1 LNKLTVL
8 CGKTLKLSNVLLQE
22 AENSQ
27 ISIKEHK
34 MKYHINNTINK
45 DSLIFLEKLKSSTI
59 KKLTFNPQ
67 ITTDF
72 FIQTPNEN
80 FNLYNQMK
88 KEVDKDE
95 YPNLVIEKTNITETA
110 KTLTVNIGEKVTE
123 IELIRD
129 CVQWHYEDTDWVVQ
143 ADIGIIIRTENF
155 ALTAVITDGLS
166 TCFRFTL
173 THMNNVLYG
182 SEVELNRLLS
192 DFWGYKTDILD
203 NFQRDFIEV

>member
-1 LNKLTVL
+1 
-8 CGKTLKLSNVLLQE
+8 
-22 AENSQ
+22 
-27 ISIKEHK
+27 
-34 MKYHINNTINK
+34 MKYHINNTINN
-45 DSLIFLEKLKSSTI
+45 DRLFLLEKLKSNTI

-72 FIQTPNEN
+72 YIQTPNEN
-80 FNLYNQMK
+80 FNLYNQIK

-95 YPNLVIEKTNITETA
+95 YPNLVIEKTNITETVNSE
-110 KTLTVNIGEKVTE
+110 TVNKGEKVTE

-129 CVQWHYEDTDWVVQ
+129 CVQWHYEDNDWIVQ

-192 DFWGYKTDILD
+192 DFWAYKTDILD
-203 NFQRDFIEV
+203 NFQRKIIVV